1 MDQGNP
7 NENTPRVIAA
17 AVAFFGGAAALGW
30 AAGIHQRLAADELA
44 ALAFFA
50 VTFAVLTYAVD
61 RKVRDAVNGA
71 VKVLKLR
78 GWRMH
83 SASTSSPR

>member
-1 MDQGNP
+1 MK
-7 NENTPRVIAA
+7 ENTPRVIAA
-17 AVAFFGGAAALGW
+17 ALVFFGGAAALCF
-30 AAGIHQRLAADELA
+30 AAGVHERLAADELA

-50 VTFAVLTYAVD
+50 VIFGILTYAVD